1 MDFFFLAFNFEII
14 IESQAVAK
22 AVANPI
28 DYLTLFPSMVTHNI
42 ALVSIISPMNP
53 QNQVHADA
61 PPGLF
66 PVQTDPSPWTSRCI
80 YPYLLKISSKK
91 L

>member
-1 MDFFFLAFNFEII
+1 MDFFFFLAFNFEII

-42 ALVSIISPMNP
+42 ALVDYHP
-53 QNQVHADA
+53 
-61 PPGLF
+61 
-66 PVQTDPSPWTSRCI
+66 
-80 YPYLLKISSKK
+80 
-91 L
+91 